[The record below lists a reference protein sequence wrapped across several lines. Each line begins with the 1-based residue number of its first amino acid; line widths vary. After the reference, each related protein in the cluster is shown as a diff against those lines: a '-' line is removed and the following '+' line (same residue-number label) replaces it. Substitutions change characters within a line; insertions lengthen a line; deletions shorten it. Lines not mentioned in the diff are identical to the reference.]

1 MDFISWLDDH
11 IVSGKRI
18 EGIIRSDVHLE
29 DVNDNVKIWVKGV
42 GQAVVGIPDDMGQ
55 WRILKEGGW
64 YKTCDFIVFGE
75 HPRYGLYVFLV
86 ELKATPED
94 LEELS
99 PDKKD
104 GGRMELRWNI
114 SIFHYLFSLFRT
126 DQYNQELAFNYTVRR
141 FLIGNKY
148 SRALNARFKKEGVKG
163 RVFDHERYNGVWINL
178 LATAGTTFPV
188 TVTDMIIK
196 SK

>member
-11 IVSGKRI
+11 IVSGKRM
-18 EGIIRSDVHLE
+18 EGIIRNDVLLE
-29 DVNDNVKIWVKGV
+29 DINDNVKIWVKGV
-42 GQAVVGIPDDMGQ
+42 GQAVVGIPDYMGQ
-55 WRILKEGGW
+55 WRLLKEGGW

-75 HPRYGLYVFLV
+75 HPRHGPYVFLV

-99 PDKKD
+99 PDQKD

-126 DQYNQELAFNYTVRR
+126 YQYDQELDCKFTVRR
-141 FLIGNKY
+141 FLIGNTY
-148 SRALNARFKKEGVKG
+148 SRLLGARFKKEGVRG
-163 RVFDHERYNGVWINL
+163 RVFDYENYNGVWINFL
-178 LATAGTTFPV
+178 STAGTTFPISV
-188 TVTDMIIK
+188 RDMITK
-196 SK
+196 SR

>member
-11 IVSGKRI
+11 IESGKRLK
-18 EGIIRSDVHLE
+18 GVFRNDFHLE
-29 DVNDNVKIWVKGV
+29 DENDNVKIWVKGV
-42 GQAVVGIPDDMGQ
+42 DQAVVGIPDEMGQ

-64 YKTCDFIVFGE
+64 YKTCDFILFGE
-75 HPRYGLYVFLV
+75 HPRHGSYVFLV
-86 ELKATPED
+86 EFKATPED
-94 LEELS
+94 MEELR
-99 PDKKD
+99 PEKKD

-114 SIFHYLFSLFRT
+114 SIFHYLFSVFKT
-126 DQYNQELAFNYTVRR
+126 AEYSQESDCNFTVRR

-148 SRALNARFKKEGVKG
+148 SRMLGERFNKEGVRG
-163 RVFDHERYNGVWINL
+163 RVFDCEKYNGVWINF

-188 TVTDMIIK
+188 TVRDMITK

>member
-11 IVSGKRI
+11 IVPCKRM
-18 EGIIRSDVHLE
+18 EGVFRNDVLLE
-29 DVNDNVKIWVKGV
+29 DINDNVKIWVKGV
-42 GQAVVGIPDDMGQ
+42 GQAVVGIPDDIGQ

-64 YKTCDFIVFGE
+64 YKTCDFILFGE
-75 HPRYGLYVFLV
+75 HPRHGSYVFLV
-86 ELKATPED
+86 EMKATPED
-94 LEELS
+94 IEELR

-114 SIFHYLFSLFRT
+114 SIFHYLYSVFKT
-126 DQYNQELAFNYTVRR
+126 DEYNQELDCKFTVRR

-148 SRALNARFKKEGVKG
+148 SRRLGEKFRKEGVRG
-163 RVFDHERYNGVWINL
+163 RVFDYEWYNGVWINL
-178 LATAGTTFPV
+178 LATAGTAFPV
-188 TVTDMIIK
+188 SVRDMITK